1 MVIRPRALKGPNT
14 GKRPRHSAAKR
25 SQACRREG
33 REFWKHKHWGRHS
46 PGMICTLLLVNTR
59 SLPGR
64 DTGSGERKRQTN
76 KVTVWGASRPQQTHN
91 PHFHASDYS
100 D

>member
-33 REFWKHKHWGRHS
+33 ILEAQALGQTQSRNDLYTFACQHTVPPREGY
-46 PGMICTLLLVNTR
+46 
-59 SLPGR
+59 
-64 DTGSGERKRQTN
+64 RKWR
-76 KVTVWGASRPQQTHN
+76 KK
-91 PHFHASDYS
+91 ASD
-100 D
+100 